1 MIAQGSGQSS
11 TERCSSPAYVECPVA
26 KPLLGEAVVL
36 DSCPFLHDSLVQFCG
51 AASLTKYIP
60 YSEAVLSHCGTDSHK
75 YCELFLAFA
84 HPDRSSVH
92 EGEGAGQGSP
102 EPLEREVQ
110 VDNVRVRT
118 DLLYSANHM
127 WAEVSED
134 HTVHIGIDALLAG
147 VLGSVDEITY
157 VTSRG
162 THRPTVVFTVNGT
175 ELPLIFPL
183 KMSISAVNAALR
195 TYPSRLFA
203 DPYTSGWLFE
213 GTDLERQP
221 SQGSGTGATALISGG
236 KAVSWMRDELRHV
249 SEVVHELSHAADNQ
263 GVVLMADGGDP
274 QPGVG
279 QHLTRGELLHVFNE
293 MFSPLAGWRNSQ

>member
-1 MIAQGSGQSS
+1 MA
-11 TERCSSPAYVECPVA
+11 R
-26 KPLLGEAVVL
+26 PLLGEGVVL
-36 DSCPFLHDSLVQFCG
+36 DQCPFLHDSLVQFCG

-60 YSEAVLSHCGTDSHK
+60 YSEAVLSHCGTDSHE
-75 YCELFLAFA
+75 YCELFLALA
-84 HPDRSSVH
+84 HPDHSSVH
-92 EGEGAGQGSP
+92 GVASAGTGSP

-110 VDNVRVRT
+110 VDGVRVRT
-118 DLLYSANHM
+118 DLLYSPNHM
-127 WAEVSED
+127 WADVSED
-134 HTVHIGIDALLAG
+134 NTVHVGIDALLAG

-157 VTSRG
+157 VTPRG
-162 THRPTVVFTVNGT
+162 SHRPTVVFTVNGT
-175 ELPLIFPL
+175 ELPLIFPF

-221 SQGSGTGATALISGG
+221 SKSDGTGAPMLISGG
-236 KAVSWMRDELRHV
+236 EAVSWMRNELRHV
-249 SEVVHELSHAADNQ
+249 AEVVHELSQAVDSQ

-279 QHLTRGELLHVFNE
+279 QHLSRGELLHVFNE